1 MQIHQ
6 VKRNSPNQTRKRVGR
21 GGKRG
26 KTAGRGT
33 KGQGARAGRKF
44 RPELRDKIKKI
55 PKLRGRGSNSL
66 KSRSAK
72 PKVVTLISLD
82 RVFTTGGDINPTSLF
97 ARGLISRENGKLP
110 EVKILGTGE
119 VKGKF
124 TVTLCQ
130 MSKVAQTAI
139 EKAGGTVNTR
149 ASSLPPKPRVKK
161 VARIKKS

>member
-44 RPELRDKIKKI
+44 RPELRDKIKKL
-55 PKLRGRGSNSL
+55 PKLRGYRF

-82 RVFTTGGDINPTSLF
+82 RTFPNGGEINPTTLF
-97 ARGLISRENGKLP
+97 AHGLISRENGKLP

-124 TVTLCQ
+124 TVSLSQ

-149 ASSLPPKPRVKK
+149 AASLPPKPRVKK
-161 VARIKKS
+161 VAQIKKV